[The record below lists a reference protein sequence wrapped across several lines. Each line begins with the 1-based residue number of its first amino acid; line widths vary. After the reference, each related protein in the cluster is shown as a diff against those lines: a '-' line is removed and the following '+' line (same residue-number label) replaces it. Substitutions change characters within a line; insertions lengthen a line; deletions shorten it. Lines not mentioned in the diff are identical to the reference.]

1 MDNLRNVDSCL
12 SSIVLMLISFLA
24 GLTLAGHLSW
34 DVIAALG
41 TVGAVGV
48 ALFLPWR
55 DKKHRTKSI
64 ELLVQDEL
72 SKNNEIQERAAF
84 CFDPQHKIL
93 INGQAVK
100 NVQGFEAWRMAAA
113 MISGMRF
120 EHWDHHWAEYSLLN
134 PEFYLKELETVNRLL
149 KLKEL
154 ALKADSDIASRVM
167 LIKTLSPSEHDANTN
182 K

>member
-1 MDNLRNVDSCL
+1 MDNLRNVDHCL

-34 DVIAALG
+34 AVIAALG

-55 DKKHRTKSI
+55 DKQHRIKSI
-64 ELLVQDEL
+64 GILVRNELA
-72 SKNNEIQERAAF
+72 NNEEIRNRGVV
-84 CFDPQHKIL
+84 CFTPEHKVL
-93 INGQAVK
+93 VEGRSVRN
-100 NVQGFEAWRMAAA
+100 NPGFEDWRLAA
-113 MISGMRF
+113 MFLKEMRF
-120 EHWDHHWAEYSLLN
+120 DHWNHHWAEYSLMS
-134 PEFYLKELETVNRLL
+134 PERYLKERETVNRLL

-154 ALKADSDIASRVM
+154 ALKAESDIASRAM
-167 LIKTLSPSEHDANTN
+167 LIETLYPGEHDANIN